1 MCYDTLKAMGESS
14 GGKANSEKKAP
25 PITKEQKYKDLIR
38 GLEMR
43 KENSPDFPLAPWQR
57 SSSLQFRNAP

>member
-1 MCYDTLKAMGESS
+1 MGENPS
-14 GGKANSEKKAP
+14 GKANSEKKAP
-25 PITKEQKYKDLIR
+25 LITEDQKYKDLIR